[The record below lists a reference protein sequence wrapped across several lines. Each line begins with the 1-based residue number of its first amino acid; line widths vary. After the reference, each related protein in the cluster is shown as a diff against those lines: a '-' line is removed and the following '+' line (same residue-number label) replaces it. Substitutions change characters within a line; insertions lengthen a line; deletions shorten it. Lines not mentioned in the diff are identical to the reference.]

1 MRPATTRVPEAI
13 DALIAL
19 IHDATGIQVTDGAYI
34 GELAD
39 EALCVGLTE
48 GPNRPGYTVS
58 VRRQE
63 GLGRPRVREEITVR
77 CLLSLVTGEN
87 DTKTLRDR
95 AGTLLGKIAE
105 ALADNARRPDVWD
118 SAFLGANLEWIPV
131 LGPSGATLAVLF
143 EVDGTSLL

>member
-1 MRPATTRVPEAI
+1 MLPATTRVPEAI
-13 DALIAL
+13 DALVEL
-19 IHDATGIQVTDGAYI
+19 IGDATGIQVTDGAFI

-48 GPNRPGYTVS
+48 GPDRPGYTVG

-63 GLGRPRVREEITVR
+63 GLGKPRLREEITVR

-87 DTKTLRDR
+87 DVKPLRDR
-95 AGTLLGKIAE
+95 AGILLGQIAE

-118 SAFLGANLEWIPV
+118 RALLGADLEWIPV

-143 EVDGTSLL
+143 EIDGSSLL